1 MVQVDSGKVRLV
13 DKDDSMMEHWNICF
27 IIFLYHGLKLLRHGH
42 INSISIL
49 NILEKDFHCI
59 PVSLGACLSTN
70 SRRLLSSADPPPTFP
85 TCEQPSMSCGG
96 SRKQS
101 LQRERERDLSPGSES
116 YQLSIASQGHLG
128 NCQPKMIK
136 LKYGLIEFWIAAHRE
151 PGLDSLTCAVF

>member
-1 MVQVDSGKVRLV
+1 MQEAGLRPPPVWYKMVQVDSGKVRLV
-13 DKDDSMMEHWNICF
+13 DKDDSMMEHWSICF
-27 IIFLYHGLKLLRHGH
+27 IIFLYHGLKLLRRGH

-101 LQRERERDLSPGSES
+101 LQREREREIFHQDLNHISCRLLRKVIWG
-116 YQLSIASQGHLG
+116 IA
-128 NCQPKMIK
+128 NPK
-136 LKYGLIEFWIAAHRE
+136 W
-151 PGLDSLTCAVF
+151 